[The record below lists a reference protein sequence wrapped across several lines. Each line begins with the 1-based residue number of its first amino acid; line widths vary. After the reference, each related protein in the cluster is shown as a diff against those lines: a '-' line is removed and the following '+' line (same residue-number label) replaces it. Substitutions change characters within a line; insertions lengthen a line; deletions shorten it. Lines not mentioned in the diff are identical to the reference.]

1 MRVAAATAPRPTN
14 FRVPCCRVLSTLVLR
29 LACQSRISGVVSRKP
44 MHWECLCRSVR
55 SCSRSCRSPTLST
68 VRNPTSRRSARQSSN
83 GEVLRFGAVL
93 TFSCTRTLSKARQ
106 RQVALLTGGDRF
118 ERDLRSVRDPLR
130 PSSPDRFAQFHR
142 WRSHDAPMPL
152 DYFVWAIVGTKRS
165 FIFDTGFDVA
175 RAAKRDRT
183 LLRPVG
189 EGLRMIGLDPDKV
202 EDVII
207 SHMHFDHS
215 GNHALFPNARYHVQ
229 DDEMK
234 YCTGRCM
241 CHHAL
246 RTPFELDDVTDMVGK
261 IFAGPVTFHDG
272 TSELAPNLTIHK
284 VGGHSKGLQIVRI
297 MTRR

>member
-1 MRVAAATAPRPTN
+1 
-14 FRVPCCRVLSTLVLR
+14 
-29 LACQSRISGVVSRKP
+29 
-44 MHWECLCRSVR
+44 
-55 SCSRSCRSPTLST
+55 
-68 VRNPTSRRSARQSSN
+68 
-83 GEVLRFGAVL
+83 
-93 TFSCTRTLSKARQ
+93 
-106 RQVALLTGGDRF
+106 
-118 ERDLRSVRDPLR
+118 
-130 PSSPDRFAQFHR
+130 
-142 WRSHDAPMPL
+142 MPL

-229 DDEMK
+229 DAEMK

-246 RTPFELDDVTDMVGK
+246 RRNSS
-261 IFAGPVTFHDG
+261 PVASRFMMALPSLPP
-272 TSELAPNLTIHK
+272 TSRFTKSVDTQKDCRLC
-284 VGGHSKGLQIVRI
+284 GL
-297 MTRR
+297 